1 MNLKTVGKSAQLTFE
16 MYKEI
21 FSANREALK
30 TLKANIAE
38 KQYDVKGTP
47 NYFYRGKVHIVD
59 RSYNIPPL
67 HKSLRGLAQSYI
79 TMLRQYEHDTR
90 VFNTYATQASQGMQH
105 ETDVFFLYPNSV
117 HKFFSVLEKP
127 DTEPDYIDQIK
138 PSNYEEVELIIT
150 DQLMFSL
157 MN

>member
-47 NYFYRGKVHIVD
+47 NYFY
-59 RSYNIPPL
+59 SCL
-67 HKSLRGLAQSYI
+67 
-79 TMLRQYEHDTR
+79 
-90 VFNTYATQASQGMQH
+90 
-105 ETDVFFLYPNSV
+105 LYTSDAAD
-117 HKFFSVLEKP
+117 E
-127 DTEPDYIDQIK
+127 
-138 PSNYEEVELIIT
+138 
-150 DQLMFSL
+150 
-157 MN
+157 